1 MQQYSA
7 DYETLYSIPVR
18 SLMINILMLDDLQL
32 NLSSNWQEWVTVFGY
47 LGLTAVVIWGVFTAQ
62 KK

>member
-1 MQQYSA
+1 M
-7 DYETLYSIPVR
+7 
-18 SLMINILMLDDLQL
+18 MNILMLDDLQL